1 MAMINRTDDPVI
13 AVGEIDAR
21 IRESIRLAW
30 YTQSKNFSVNNAEMV
45 EKQIKAL
52 VERAL
57 KDFKED
63 VDRYE
68 RRMTPPPGN

>member
-21 IRESIRLAW
+21 IREAIRLAW
-30 YTQSKNFSVNNAEMV
+30 YTQSKVFSVENADQV

-52 VERAL
+52 VKRAL
-57 KDFKED
+57 KDFKAD

-68 RRMTPPPGN
+68 RRMTPGY

>member
-21 IRESIRLAW
+21 IREAIRLAW
-30 YTQSKNFSVNNAEMV
+30 YTQSKSFSVENTDQV

-52 VERAL
+52 VKRAL
-57 KDFKED
+57 EDFKED
-63 VDRYE
+63 VDHYE
-68 RRMTPPPGN
+68 RRMTPGY

>member
-1 MAMINRTDDPVI
+1 MPMINRTDDPVI

-21 IRESIRLAW
+21 VREAIRLAW
-30 YTQSKNFSVNNAEMV
+30 YTQSKTFSVNNAELV

-52 VERAL
+52 VNRAL

-63 VDRYE
+63 VECYE